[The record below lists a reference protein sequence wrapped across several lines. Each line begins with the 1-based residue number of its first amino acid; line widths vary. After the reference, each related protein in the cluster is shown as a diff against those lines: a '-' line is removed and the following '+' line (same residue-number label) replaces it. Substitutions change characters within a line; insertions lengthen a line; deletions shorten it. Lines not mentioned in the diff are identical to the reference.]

1 MTSAKE
7 TRADSTLYLIKH
19 FSKTVW
25 EGVHK
30 QV

>member
-7 TRADSTLYLIKH
+7 TRADSKLDLIKH
-19 FSKTVW
+19 FSKTFW
-25 EGVHK
+25 EGVDK